1 MSRGTMAIAD
11 PDYLAPQPYSF
22 RDPDARLSLLED
34 RVVRYVRPELAD
46 ELRSFL
52 TSPVYQQL
60 VAHGSMIATQM
71 KPAPD
76 GGLLLE
82 HPRIF
87 FPSYCWEWTRS
98 MWVEAGRHTLE
109 LARLL
114 LEHGFLL
121 KDATPRNILFENCTP
136 VFVDIGSVVR
146 RPAGSP
152 IWTAYAQFVRTF
164 ILPLLAERLLG
175 WPLSLSANKRDGY
188 EPPDLYRKLGL
199 LSRLRPGVFSSV
211 TVPSLLESFA
221 RSERIEKMLATNV
234 DDARA
239 SASLKR
245 SFNQLERALE
255 RAAASPSKSQ
265 WSSYDADAPFGQ
277 DATRGEKKAFVE
289 KALSQVGAKTVLD
302 IGSNIGTFSRVA
314 ASTGASVVALER
326 DTEASDLNFRIS
338 REKRFSVLPLNIDFS
353 RPTPATGWNNGET
366 LSFQCRAEHR
376 FDVVMAL
383 AVIHHMLAADQ
394 VPLPFVEEALSRYAT
409 HYLLLEWVS
418 VNDEGFRQ
426 LSRGRDA
433 LFAHLT
439 PEYARSVFSRHYRF
453 LAEQQLTSG
462 RLLWFLKKNISEK
475 AA

>member
-1 MSRGTMAIAD
+1 MAIAD
-11 PDYLAPQPYSF
+11 ADYLAPQPYSF

-52 TSPVYQQL
+52 ISPVYEQL
-60 VAHGSMIATQM
+60 VARGSMIATQM

-82 HPRIF
+82 HPRVF

-98 MWVEAGRHTLE
+98 MWVEAGRLTLE
-109 LARLL
+109 LARTL

-136 VFVDIGSVVR
+136 IFVDIGSVVR
-146 RPAGSP
+146 RPKGTP

-175 WPLSLSANKRDGY
+175 WPLSMSANKRDGY

-199 LSRLRPGVFSSV
+199 LSRLRPGVFSTV

-234 DDARA
+234 EDTRA
-239 SASLKR
+239 SATLKR
-245 SFNQLERALE
+245 SFNQLEHALE
-255 RAAASPSKSQ
+255 QATASPSKSQ
-265 WSSYDADAPFGQ
+265 WSTYDEDAPFGQ
-277 DATRGEKKAFVE
+277 DATRGDKQAFVE
-289 KALSQVGAKTVLD
+289 KALSQVDAKTVLD
-302 IGSNIGTFSRVA
+302 VGANVGTFSRAA
-314 ASTGASVVALER
+314 ASTGATVVAVER
-326 DTEASDLNFRIS
+326 DTEASDANFRIS
-338 REKRFSVLPLNIDFS
+338 RENKCSVLPLNVDFS

-366 LSFQCRAEHR
+366 LSFQCRAEQR

-394 VPLPFVEEALSRYAT
+394 VPLPFVEEALSRYSRK
-409 HYLLLEWVS
+409 YLVLEWVPPA
-418 VNDEGFRQ
+418 DEGFRH
-426 LSRGRDA
+426 LSRGRDS
-433 LFAHLT
+433 LFSHLT
-439 PEYARSVFSRHYRF
+439 ADYARSVFGRRYRF
-453 LAEQQLTSG
+453 LSEQQLTSG
-462 RLLWFLKKNISEK
+462 RLLWLLEKNIPSEN

>member
-1 MSRGTMAIAD
+1 MAIAD
-11 PDYLAPQPYSF
+11 SDYLAPQPYSF

-46 ELRSFL
+46 ELRAFL
-52 TSPVYQQL
+52 CSPVYQQL
-60 VAHGSMIATQM
+60 VARGSMIATQM

-87 FPSYCWEWTRS
+87 FPSYCWEWSRS
-98 MWVEAGRHTLE
+98 MWIEAGRLTLE
-109 LARLL
+109 LARIL

-121 KDATPRNILFENCTP
+121 KDATPRNVLFENCSP

-146 RPAGSP
+146 RPKGTP

-175 WPLSLSANKRDGY
+175 WPLSMSANKRDGY

-199 LSRLRPGVFSSV
+199 LSRLRPGVFSAV
-211 TVPSLLESFA
+211 TMPSMLESFA
-221 RSERIEKMLATNV
+221 RSERIEKMLATSV

-239 SASLKR
+239 CASLKR
-245 SFNQLERALE
+245 SMGQLAGALE
-255 RAAASPSKSQ
+255 HAAASPSRSQ

-277 DATRGEKKAFVE
+277 DATRADKQAFVV
-289 KALSQVGAKTVLD
+289 KALSQVRAKTVLD
-302 IGSNIGTFSRVA
+302 IGANVGTFSRVA

-326 DTEASDLNFRIS
+326 DTEASDANFRVS
-338 REKRFSVLPLNIDFS
+338 REKRSSVLPLNIDFS

-366 LSFQCRAEHR
+366 LSFQCRAEQR

-394 VPLPFVEEALSRYAT
+394 VPLPFVEEALSRYSRR
-409 HYLLLEWVS
+409 YLLLEWVP
-418 VNDEGFRQ
+418 VADEGFRH

-433 LFAHLT
+433 LFSHLT
-439 PEYARSVFSRHYRF
+439 PEYARSVFTRRYHF
-453 LAEQQLTSG
+453 LAEQQLSSG
-462 RLLWFLKKNISEK
+462 RLLWLLEKNTPSEN

>member
-1 MSRGTMAIAD
+1 MAIAEI
-11 PDYLAPQPYSF
+11 DYLAPQPYSF

-34 RVVRYVRPELAD
+34 RVVRYVRPELVD

-52 TSPVYQQL
+52 SSPIYDQL
-60 VAHGSMIATQM
+60 VARGSMIATQM

-98 MWVEAGRHTLE
+98 MWAEAGRLTLE
-109 LARLL
+109 LARIL

-121 KDATPRNILFENCTP
+121 KDATPRNILFENYTP
-136 VFVDIGSVVR
+136 VFVDIGSVIR
-146 RPAGSP
+146 RPKGTP

-188 EPPDLYRKLGL
+188 EPPELYRKLGF

-211 TVPSLLESFA
+211 TVPSMLESFA
-221 RSERIEKMLATNV
+221 RSERIEKMLATSV

-265 WSSYDADAPFGQ
+265 WSTYDADAPFGQ
-277 DATRGEKKAFVE
+277 DATRADKQAFVE

-302 IGSNIGTFSRVA
+302 VGSNVGTFSRVA
-314 ASTGASVVALER
+314 ASTGASVVAVER
-326 DTEASDLNFRIS
+326 DSEASDANFRMS
-338 REKRFSVLPLNIDFS
+338 REKKSSVLPLNVDFS

-366 LSFQCRAEHR
+366 LSFQCRAEQR

-394 VPLPFVEEALSRYAT
+394 VPLPFVEEALSRYSKKF
-409 HYLLLEWVS
+409 LLLEWVP
-418 VNDEGFRQ
+418 VEDEGFHH

-439 PEYARSVFSRHYRF
+439 PEYARSVFSHRYHF
-453 LAEQQLTSG
+453 IAEQKLSSG
-462 RLLWFLKKNISEK
+462 RLLWFLEKNASEN